1 MDVHLRDL
9 RYFVAVAEELSFTRA
24 ATRLYVSQPVLSK
37 QIRQL
42 ERNLRATLLRRDSRG
57 VTLSP
62 AGLALLPHAQRLL
75 KEWSG
80 PRTKPWRPTPRTT
93 ACCVSGCRPASGGT
107 CTRRPHGASPSWQR
121 AGDCPRNC
129 TAGPIPAPACWTTPV
144 TWPSCGCPRRPSSTI
159 RCSWSSHAGSHF

>member
-24 ATRLYVSQPVLSK
+24 AKRLYVSQPVLSK

-75 KEWSG
+75 KEWSEAADEAVAADAQDHRVLRVG
-80 PRTKPWRPTPRTT
+80 LQTSIGRDLYPAASAALRRAGRGL
-93 ACCVSGCRPASGGT
+93 AAVHAVAQLDRSQRRPAG
-107 CTRRPHGASPSWQR
+107 RHQ
-121 AGDCPRNC
+121 
-129 TAGPIPAPACWTTPV
+129 
-144 TWPSCGCPRRPSSTI
+144 
-159 RCSWSSHAGSHF
+159 